1 MTPKEKSQQ
10 LIKNYKDQNYDF
22 ESFDGSERDANAKQC
37 ALICVDEII
46 ESYPTS
52 VKTFNS
58 SKGLHVIHE
67 DNRKYW
73 QEVRTEIQNL

>member
-1 MTPKEKSQQ
+1 MTPKEKAED
-10 LIKNYKDQNYDF
+10 LIEKYRDENHHFEKDTIEWAIHF
-22 ESFDGSERDANAKQC
+22 SV
-37 ALICVDEII
+37 ICVDEII
-46 ESYPTS
+46 KSYPTY

-73 QEVRTEIQNL
+73 ESVKLELSLL